1 MKILALTQDSN
12 FNGGANRSFYMVI
25 SSLVKQNVQIEVLLP
40 GHGELEEKFKKDG
53 VKTYIYPFKG
63 VISAYRDDGKDWIRK
78 IKVPIM
84 YNWEKSLGS
93 YLAKKLKNEKFDL
106 VYTNTRLPYVG
117 AVIAKKLKIPH
128 IVHIREFGTAKAI
141 WGKWSYEKIY
151 EESSKIILISKALY
165 DKVKEYV
172 PEDKLVMIHNGIES
186 DLNLKVHKILENKNV
201 NLILTGRIVPD
212 KGHGD
217 AIKELKILKDKGF
230 DNIYLNIVGSYPKSG
245 SLNWYYKKINQEIIE
260 NNLEKNVIFHG
271 EVKNMTEIRKNMD
284 IELMCSICETFG
296 RVTVE
301 GMRNGL
307 LVIGSNTGGTP
318 EIIKDKYN
326 GLLYEQGKP
335 QDLAEKIL
343 SSINN
348 KDEARK
354 IAENAYQFSQTNFTP
369 ESNTKQIY
377 EVIKEV
383 LNENEVKKNENKI

>member
-12 FNGGANRSFYMVI
+12 FNGGANRSFYMVV
-25 SSLVKQNVQIEVLLP
+25 SSLIKYNVKVEVLLP
-40 GHGELEEKFKKDG
+40 GHGELEEKFKNDG
-53 VKTYIYPFKG
+53 IKTYVYPFKG
-63 VISAYRDDGKDWIRK
+63 VVSAYRDDGKDWIRK

-84 YNWEKSLGS
+84 YNWEKILGI
-93 YLAKKLKNEKFDL
+93 YLAKKLKKEKFDL

-117 AVIAKKLKIPH
+117 AEIAKKLKIPH
-128 IVHIREFGTAKAI
+128 VVHIREFGTAKAI

-151 EESSKIILISKALY
+151 KESSKIILISQALY
-165 DKVKEYV
+165 NKVKEYV
-172 PEDKLVMIHNGIES
+172 PEDKLVMIHNGIDS
-186 DLNLKVHKILENKNV
+186 DLNLKVHTILENKNI

-212 KGHGD
+212 KGHSD
-217 AIKELKILKDKGF
+217 AIKALKILKDKGIN
-230 DNIYLNIVGSYPKSG
+230 NIYLNIVGSYPKSG
-245 SLNWYYKKINQEIIE
+245 SLSWYYSKIKQEIIE

-271 EVKNMTEIRKNMD
+271 ELKDMVEIRKKMD

-307 LVIGSNTGGTP
+307 LVIGSNTGGTL

-326 GLLYEQGKP
+326 GLLYEQGNP

-348 KDEARK
+348 KDESRRIVK
-354 IAENAYQFSQTNFTP
+354 NAYQFSQVNFTP

-377 EVIKEV
+377 QIIKEV
-383 LNENEVKKNENKI
+383 LNNNDGRENENKI

>member
-1 MKILALTQDSN
+1 
-12 FNGGANRSFYMVI
+12 
-25 SSLVKQNVQIEVLLP
+25 
-40 GHGELEEKFKKDG
+40 
-53 VKTYIYPFKG
+53 
-63 VISAYRDDGKDWIRK
+63 
-78 IKVPIM
+78 
-84 YNWEKSLGS
+84 
-93 YLAKKLKNEKFDL
+93 
-106 VYTNTRLPYVG
+106 
-117 AVIAKKLKIPH
+117 
-128 IVHIREFGTAKAI
+128 
-141 WGKWSYEKIY
+141 
-151 EESSKIILISKALY
+151 
-165 DKVKEYV
+165 
-172 PEDKLVMIHNGIES
+172 
-186 DLNLKVHKILENKNV
+186 
-201 NLILTGRIVPD
+201 
-212 KGHGD
+212 
-217 AIKELKILKDKGF
+217 
-230 DNIYLNIVGSYPKSG
+230 
-245 SLNWYYKKINQEIIE
+245 
-260 NNLEKNVIFHG
+260 
-271 EVKNMTEIRKNMD
+271 MTEIRKNMD

-383 LNENEVKKNENKI
+383 LNENEVKKNENKIW